1 MRPLIVP
8 DETTL
13 KISVKGRGNTHLLS
27 LDSRIY
33 TIDNGNDIHI
43 KKAGFNLLTVQL
55 QGTYF
60 FNTLREK
67 LFWGQDTRNVQ

>member
-43 KKAGFNLLTVQL
+43 KKAGFNLLTAQL

>member
-1 MRPLIVP
+1 MRPRIVP

-33 TIDNGNDIHI
+33 TIDNGNDVHI

>member
-33 TIDNGNDIHI
+33 TIDNGNDIRI